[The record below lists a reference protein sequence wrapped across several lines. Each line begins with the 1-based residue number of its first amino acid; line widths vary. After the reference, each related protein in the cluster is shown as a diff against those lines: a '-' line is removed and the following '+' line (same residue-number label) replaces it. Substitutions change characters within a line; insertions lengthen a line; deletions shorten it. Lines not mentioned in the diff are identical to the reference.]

1 MYDITRCEREAVTK
15 LSLVAAAA
23 AIKLS
28 LVAAAAGTHYILQ
41 MYRISVLCTTGR
53 VK

>member
-1 MYDITRCEREAVTK
+1 MYDITLCERE
-15 LSLVAAAA
+15 A

-28 LVAAAAGTHYILQ
+28 LVAAAAAIRLSFVAAAVGTHYILQ
-41 MYRISVLCTTGR
+41 MYRISVLCTTGH